1 MEIMDNKDLIEKLT
15 EIFSK
20 GSVNYVEPSPP
31 VDNTDC
37 LKAFNQYAKT
47 ELFRV
52 KGLSPIKLPT
62 ESTILLGEPLT
73 GKTSI
78 MNAWQ
83 ELLKNK
89 IEHVKFKRETFRNED
104 GEWQPVRYYKEL
116 ELLSSRWIDE
126 KEVRSFYKDVDNLNL
141 PYKNYVVTQ
150 YYFLDDFCYQKYE
163 HGKNE
168 FEKAFISYMDR
179 LIRFL
184 ELNKNIIIIASTNN
198 KPSEFLGHAGMYAR
212 VDAIFKNKIA
222 IGKV

>member
-1 MEIMDNKDLIEKLT
+1 M
-15 EIFSK
+15 
-20 GSVNYVEPSPP
+20 
-31 VDNTDC
+31 
-37 LKAFNQYAKT
+37 
-47 ELFRV
+47 
-52 KGLSPIKLPT
+52 
-62 ESTILLGEPLT
+62 
-73 GKTSI
+73 
-78 MNAWQ
+78 
-83 ELLKNK
+83 
-89 IEHVKFKRETFRNED
+89 
-104 GEWQPVRYYKEL
+104 
-116 ELLSSRWIDE
+116 
-126 KEVRSFYKDVDNLNL
+126 DNLNL

-198 KPSEFLGHAGMYAR
+198 KPSEFLGNAGMYAR